1 MNDKK
6 KTMLSGIQPSGHL
19 CIGNYLGAI
28 KNWVRLQNDYDGIF
42 IVVDLFSDLGF
53 EVYSELVGDVIDFS
67 HSLDS
72 HRVLLLGLVN
82 FHFDLIIGQHGFVVF
97 SNLLF
102 LFVHV

>member
-1 MNDKK
+1 MSLMSPYKIP
-6 KTMLSGIQPSGHL
+6 MVILSVVT
-19 CIGNYLGAI
+19 YLYHQI
-28 KNWVRLQNDYDGIF
+28 LQQFLVSIF
-42 IVVDLFSDLGF
+42 VVVDLFSDLGF

-102 LFVHV
+102 LFVHI